1 MDCIAQD
8 CILFS
13 KLLEVSKV
21 FLSFTYIFKTKL
33 LCTQDFTSHK
43 KRRGKISN
51 WDAIAYHENINSGKV
66 VKLEVK
72 FQAEKNTLTVDAD
85 DQQFNSRIQLPIN
98 IHKQA
103 VKKKEPRR
111 IRKTSQRT
119 KATRALFTHHRVFNC
134 HLFTQTSFHILDLTE
149 KGHGLLFKFNYR
161 TANFWTFLLRFWH
174 KVSAKPY
181 QRMQISWRVFNCSC
195 ILNLH
200 SSGISRT
207 N

>member
-21 FLSFTYIFKTKL
+21 FLSFTYIFKSKL

-103 VKKKEPRR
+103 VKKKEASR

-134 HLFTQTSFHILDLTE
+134 HLFTKTSFHFGFDRKRPWIAFQVQLPKLPTSE
-149 KGHGLLFKFNYR
+149 HFY
-161 TANFWTFLLRFWH
+161 
-174 KVSAKPY
+174 
-181 QRMQISWRVFNCSC
+181 
-195 ILNLH
+195 
-200 SSGISRT
+200 
-207 N
+207 

>member
-1 MDCIAQD
+1 MIR
-8 CILFS
+8 
-13 KLLEVSKV
+13 
-21 FLSFTYIFKTKL
+21 LSFTYIFKSKL
-33 LCTQDFTSHK
+33 LCTQDFTSYK
-43 KRRGKISN
+43 KRGGKISN
-51 WDAIAYHENINSGKV
+51 WDAIAYHENSNSGKV

-72 FQAEKNTLTVDAD
+72 YQAEKNTLTVDAD

-103 VKKKEPRR
+103 VKKKRPVEFERQAKEQKQQGLCLHTIAYLTVIYLHKLP
-111 IRKTSQRT
+111 
-119 KATRALFTHHRVFNC
+119 F
-134 HLFTQTSFHILDLTE
+134 ILDLTE
-149 KGHGLLFKFNYR
+149 KGNGLLFKFNYR
-161 TANFWTFLLRFWH
+161 TANFWTFLLRFWR

-181 QRMQISWRVFNCSC
+181 QRMQISWRVVNCSC